1 MEGGNA
7 AELVITASA
16 SWNAVINQSMDALV
30 WLGKQLECD
39 DNDLL
44 REMVRSFAEEL
55 MGADADVVCG
65 AEYGR
70 ISPERV
76 NRRNGY
82 RSRRWDTRVGSIDLR
97 IPKLRTGSYF
107 PDWLLDCRTRS
118 ERAFIQVVTEAYV
131 RGVST
136 RRVEGLVET
145 LGVTSLSKSQVSEM
159 AKSLDEMVSDF
170 RNRPLDAGPYSYVW
184 ADALTMKV
192 REGGRIVNIAC
203 LLAVGVNGE
212 GNREI
217 LGVEVATTED
227 GAGWV
232 AFFRSLVARGLSGVQ
247 LVISDDHTGLVDAI
261 GATVPGASWQRCRT
275 HYLRNLL
282 TKVPKASA
290 AMVAT
295 MVRSIFAQPSPDEV
309 WAQHRRVVDHLHQV
323 GLVEAAEHLD
333 EAASEILAFTAFPK
347 VHWRQI
353 WSNNPQERLNKE
365 IRRRTNVVGIFPTRP
380 SVTRLVGALLAEQ
393 HDEWAI
399 ARRYMSLESLAQ
411 ARLRLIEPDQPEEV
425 TPALQTATG

>member
-1 MEGGNA
+1 M
-7 AELVITASA
+7 
-16 SWNAVINQSMDALV
+16 INKSMDALA
-30 WLGKQLECD
+30 WLRKQLEAD

-55 MGADADVVCG
+55 MGAEADAICG
-65 AEYGR
+65 APYGQATPDR
-70 ISPERV
+70 T

-82 RSRRWDTRVGSIDLR
+82 RSRRWDTRTGSIDLK
-97 IPKLRTGSYF
+97 IPKLRAGSYF
-107 PDWLLDCRTRS
+107 PDWLLDARTRS

-145 LGVTSLSKSQVSEM
+145 LGITSLSKSQVSEM
-159 AKSLDEMVSDF
+159 AASLDEMVTDF
-170 RNRPLDAGPYSYVW
+170 RDRPLDQGPYTYVW

-203 LLAVGVNGE
+203 LLAVGVNAE
-212 GNREI
+212 GHREI
-217 LGVEVATTED
+217 LGVDLATAED
-227 GAGWV
+227 GAGWL

-261 GATVPGASWQRCRT
+261 AATLPGASWQRCRT

-282 TKVPKASA
+282 TKVPKASGS
-290 AMVAT
+290 MVAT
-295 MVRSIFAQPSPDEV
+295 MVRTIFAQPSAKEV
-309 WAQHRRVVDHLHQV
+309 WAQHRRVVDHLHDV
-323 GLVEAAEHLD
+323 GLVDAAEHLD
-333 EAASEILAFTAFPK
+333 TAGSEILAFTGFPK
-347 VHWRQI
+347 AHWRQI

-380 SVTRLVGALLAEQ
+380 SVIRLVGALLAEQ

-411 ARLRLIEPDQPEEV
+411 ARIRVLEPVEQPQEV
-425 TPALQTATG
+425 AALESTG